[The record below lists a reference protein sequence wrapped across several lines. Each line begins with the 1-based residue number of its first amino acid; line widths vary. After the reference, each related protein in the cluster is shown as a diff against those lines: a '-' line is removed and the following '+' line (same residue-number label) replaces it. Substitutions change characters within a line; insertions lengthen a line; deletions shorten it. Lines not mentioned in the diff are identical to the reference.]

1 METHS
6 SLKYWPS
13 CGMMSEC
20 VISRWGAS
28 AKRRQKKK
36 HKKVVL
42 TQNATVVSSVLT
54 EQLLAIAHIT
64 ILFRH

>member
-1 METHS
+1 M
-6 SLKYWPS
+6 
-13 CGMMSEC
+13 
-20 VISRWGAS
+20 ISRWGAS

-42 TQNATVVSSVLT
+42 TQNATVVSSVPT
-54 EQLLAIAHIT
+54 EQLLVIAHIT